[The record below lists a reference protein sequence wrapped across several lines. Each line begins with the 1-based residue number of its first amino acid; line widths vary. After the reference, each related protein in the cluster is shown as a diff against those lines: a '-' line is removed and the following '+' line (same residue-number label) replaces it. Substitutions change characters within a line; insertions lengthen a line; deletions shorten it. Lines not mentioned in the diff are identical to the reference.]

1 MNVSKIKLSA
11 GNLVISGTISEAGYA
26 YTCFASPL
34 QPYEMNISEDG
45 DFELSVT
52 VEKYK
57 GSLFVNIRALLT
69 DTASLEM
76 LGGHVNGFL
85 ILCSDNKR
93 NPLEVNMLARELL
106 RKFMG
111 ETPYI

>member
-1 MNVSKIKLSA
+1 
-11 GNLVISGTISEAGYA
+11 
-26 YTCFASPL
+26 
-34 QPYEMNISEDG
+34 MNISEDG

-57 GSLFVNIRALLT
+57 GNLFVNITALLT